1 MYVTDSDGKPVE
13 PIALMCEYPGC
24 NKKAT
29 VDCKRAFRVLDPW
42 NREPEALCEEHSR
55 GREVIRRLTTEE
67 KSRSKEKLMTDE
79 LKLADKIEYL
89 RLVAE
94 LEGGP
99 EIGDRLKSIVGMHEH
114 VEHIAYTQ
122 DVSPGMQEDKL
133 IAAYVATVEDTY
145 AWITKHF
152 KVVETAHTAAIKQYD
167 LEFLDVED
175 NK

>member
-1 MYVTDSDGKPVE
+1 
-13 PIALMCEYPGC
+13 
-24 NKKAT
+24 
-29 VDCKRAFRVLDPW
+29 
-42 NREPEALCEEHSR
+42 
-55 GREVIRRLTTEE
+55 
-67 KSRSKEKLMTDE
+67 MTDE
-79 LKLADKIEYL
+79 LTLADKIKYL

-99 EIGDRLKSIVGMHEH
+99 EIGDRLNAIVGMHEH

-122 DVSPGMQEDKL
+122 DISPGMQEDKL

-152 KVVETAHTAAIKQYD
+152 KVVETAQTAAIKQYD

-175 NK
+175 DEQ